1 MTAEHKDIWV
11 SGNLYDRFMG
21 RWSRLVAV
29 EFITWLAAR
38 PNLDWL
44 DVGCGTGMV
53 SKIILEGA
61 QPHSVIGVDPSAG
74 FIRHAKAMITDRR
87 VAFYVAEGQ
96 SLPVGSTLFD
106 IAVSGL
112 VLNFVPEPYRMVSEM
127 TRAVRSGGVVAL
139 YVWDYPGKMELLRH
153 FWDAAVELNPAAIE
167 LDEAWRFP
175 LSRPAPLAEL
185 FTKAGLHDIQV
196 HTIDIPTRFRDFA
209 EYWSPF
215 LGSQGP
221 APDYAMSLNEQQRAA
236 LRERLRASL
245 PVASDGKIDLIAR
258 AWAVR
263 GRAP

>member
-1 MTAEHKDIWV
+1 MTAEQKI
-11 SGNLYDRFMG
+11 SGHLETCTTYMG
-21 RWSRLVAV
+21 RWSRVVAE
-29 EFITWLAAR
+29 EFLTWLAAR
-38 PNLDWL
+38 QNLDWL

-53 SKIILEGA
+53 SKIILEQA
-61 QPHSVIGVDPSAG
+61 QPHSVKGVDPSVG
-74 FIRHAKAMITDRR
+74 FIKHAKAMITDRR
-87 VAFYVAEGQ
+87 VEFFVAEGQ
-96 SLPVGSTLFD
+96 SLPVGSAHFD

-112 VLNFVPEPYRMVSEM
+112 VLNFVPEPSRMVGEM

-153 FWDAAVELNPAAIE
+153 FWDAAVELNPAAIA
-167 LDEAWRFP
+167 LDEGWRFP
-175 LSRPAPLAEL
+175 ICRPAPLVGL
-185 FTKAGLHDIQV
+185 FTQAGLHDIQV
-196 HTIDIPTRFRDFA
+196 HTIDIPTRFRDFD

-221 APDYAMSLNEQQRAA
+221 APDYTMSLNEQKREA